1 MNPIQTIR
9 PTSHR
14 GYSSPVAFG
23 VSLAFRLRKI
33 GFRMMKKNILVLC
46 MAATLLSGCVALQ
59 QDVITLERRV
69 DALEYRNRELQKQ
82 SENLKNEVSRDLS
95 TLGENRDSSEK
106 TLRGQYAG
114 LNADM
119 DRMQQDLRLLN
130 GRVEEIE
137 YALKRK
143 LGDYESG
150 SQKSGQRLDEL
161 NLSIEKMDQR
171 ISRMEQYLNM
181 EAKQPGQ
188 APATPAAASPAPAAA
203 SDQQLYT
210 QARQAYD
217 HGDMDKARELF
228 KKLIKEFPKSSIVD
242 NAQFWIGE
250 SYYREKWYEKAI
262 LEYQTVIE
270 KYPHGNK
277 VPAAMLKQGL
287 ALKQIGEKS
296 SARLILQE
304 LVKKYPKASEAAIA
318 EQKLKEF

>member
-1 MNPIQTIR
+1 MNLSRPFAQPATGVIQT
-9 PTSHR
+9 
-14 GYSSPVAFG
+14 PVAFG
-23 VSLAFRLRKI
+23 VSLDIHFRKI
-33 GFRMMKKNILVLC
+33 GFRMMKKNILILC
-46 MAATLLSGCVALQ
+46 MAALLLSGCVALQ
-59 QDVITLERRV
+59 QDVITLERRI
-69 DALEYRNRELQKQ
+69 DTLEYRSRELQKQ
-82 SENLKNEVSRDLS
+82 NENMKKEVNRDLS
-95 TLGENRDSSEK
+95 TLGENRESSEK

-150 SQKSGQRLDEL
+150 SQKREERLDQL

-171 ISRMEQYLNM
+171 ISQMEQYLNM

-188 APATPAAASPAPAAA
+188 TPAAAGPAPATA
-203 SDQQLYT
+203 SDQKLYT

-217 HGDMDKARELF
+217 HGELDKARQLF

-277 VPAAMLKQGL
+277 VPAAMLKQGM

-318 EQKLKEF
+318 QQKLKEF